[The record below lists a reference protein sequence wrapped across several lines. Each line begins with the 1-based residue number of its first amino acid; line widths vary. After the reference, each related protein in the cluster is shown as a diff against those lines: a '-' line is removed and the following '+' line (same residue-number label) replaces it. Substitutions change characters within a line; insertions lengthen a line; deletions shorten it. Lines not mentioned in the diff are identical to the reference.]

1 MEDFFKAAILGI
13 VQGLT
18 EFLPISSSA
27 HLILVPWLF
36 GWKTSGLTF
45 DVALHLGTS
54 AAILA
59 YFWRDW
65 VDLALEMLRGIR
77 ERSLLGN
84 PRRRL
89 GWFLVVGTLPAMVAG
104 LLLEDYV
111 ESTLRSP
118 LIPVVTLV
126 AFGLLLYYADR
137 KGHQNRSLDQFNW
150 GDCFW
155 IGVSQAVALIP
166 GVSRSGITISA
177 ARLRDASRPAS
188 ARFSFLLSTPVIV
201 GAGALQ
207 GLHLLSRTLHP
218 PRAGVG
224 PEAVAASP
232 VQWDVLTV
240 GIVTAAITGFLCI
253 RYFLRYLQTNNLV
266 PFVIYRIILAAV
278 VLLMY
283 LKS

>member
-1 MEDFFKAAILGI
+1 MEDFLKATVLGI

-36 GWKTSGLTF
+36 GWKTGGLTF

-65 VDLALEMLRGIR
+65 VELGLELIRGIR
-77 ERSLLGN
+77 ERRLFGN
-84 PRRRL
+84 SQRRL
-89 GWFLVVGTLPAMVAG
+89 AWFLIIGTLPAVVAG
-104 LLLEDYV
+104 LLLEDYI
-111 ESTLRSP
+111 ETTLRSP

-126 AFGLLLYYADR
+126 AFGILLYYADR
-137 KGHQNRSLDQFNW
+137 WGRQTRSLDQFNW
-150 GDCFW
+150 GDCLW
-155 IGVSQAVALIP
+155 IGFSQALALVP

-177 ARLRDASRPAS
+177 AMVRDASRSAA

-207 GLHLLSRTLHP
+207 AWELVASTHQPGA
-218 PRAGVG
+218 AGVG
-224 PEAVAASP
+224 PDLGTVAIK
-232 VQWDVLTV
+232 WDVMIV
-240 GIVTAAITGFLCI
+240 GITVAAITGFFCI

-266 PFVIYRIILAAV
+266 PFVIYRIALAAL
-278 VLLMY
+278 VLIMF